1 MNGVIASQGV
11 SDNRVIGGNFAGE
24 RIGRR
29 LVEGIS
35 DIRITGIDETR
46 RPRIL
51 KEPYIN
57 LYFKL
62 SHKVPADLC
71 SEFNRLLGKNQ
82 FPARINEGEGLY
94 VETWVRDQGE
104 IASHLE
110 LLKKSLKQ
118 CVTNH
123 IDKINA
129 ANAIK
134 TGNVEASAEQLR
146 LNALIDK
153 LNYE

>member
-1 MNGVIASQGV
+1 M
-11 SDNRVIGGNFAGE
+11 
-24 RIGRR
+24 
-29 LVEGIS
+29 EGIS
-35 DIRITGIDETR
+35 DIRIVGIDETR

-62 SHKVPADLC
+62 THKVPADLC
-71 SEFNRLLGKNQ
+71 SEFNRLLGKHQ
-82 FPARINEGEGLY
+82 FPARINEGEGLF
-94 VETWVRDQGE
+94 VETWVRALDE
-104 IASHLE
+104 IAPHLE
-110 LLKKSLKQ
+110 LLKKTIKQ
-118 CVTNH
+118 CVNNH

-134 TGNVEASAEQLR
+134 TGNVEASAEQMR

-153 LNYE
+153 LNYD